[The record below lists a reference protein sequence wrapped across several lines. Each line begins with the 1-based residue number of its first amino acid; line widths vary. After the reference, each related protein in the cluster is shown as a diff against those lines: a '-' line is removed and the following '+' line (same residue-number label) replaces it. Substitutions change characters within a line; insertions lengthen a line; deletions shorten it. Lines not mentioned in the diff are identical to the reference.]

1 MPTTTNCDVRM
12 SDSPSVSIVITC
24 YNYGRY
30 IRGSI
35 ESALTQTYSNTEVV
49 VVDDGSTDDSA
60 EIIATYGR
68 TLVPVLK
75 ANGGQASAFNA
86 GFERSHGDIVIFLD
100 ADDTLLPTA
109 VERAVELFHEP
120 GVTKVHWPLRVV
132 DDCGRRTGGIHPS
145 KPLSEGDLRD
155 EVLRHGY
162 EGYIWPVTSG
172 NAWARSFLTQVLPMP
187 EHEYTYAAE
196 SYLATLAPVLGLV
209 RSIAEPIGTYRMHD
223 RSSSNVRNLAERI
236 KNVGRQQLA
245 LRSTFEKAGID
256 VSPDIWRPTP
266 DVRQKILAACQELTD
281 LLRAG
286 SKFLFVEWEVWGPG
300 QIVKDCRQIPF
311 LERDGKYWGRPADSS
326 AAIQELER
334 LRSEGADYLVF
345 AWQAFWWLDYYS
357 EFHKYMRATFP
368 CTLEN
373 DRLLVFDLSQS
384 GCGREMTGAAASEQE
399 G

>member
-1 MPTTTNCDVRM
+1 M
-12 SDSPSVSIVITC
+12 SDSPSVSIIITC
-24 YNYGRY
+24 YNYGRFVE
-30 IRGSI
+30 GCI
-35 ESALTQTYSNTEVV
+35 ESALTQTYSNTQVV
-49 VVDDGSTDDSA
+49 VVDDGSTDDSSR
-60 EIIATYGR
+60 IIATYGQEV
-68 TLVPVLK
+68 VPVLK

-86 GFERSHGDIVIFLD
+86 GFAMSHGDIVIFLD

-132 DDCGRRTGGIHPS
+132 DECGRKTGGIHPS

-155 EVLRHGY
+155 EVMRHGY

-172 NAWARSFLTQVLPMP
+172 NAWARSFLNQVLPMA

-196 SYLATLAPVLGLV
+196 SYLATLAPALGLV
-209 RSIAEPIGTYRMHD
+209 RSIVEPIGTYRMHD

-236 KNVGRQQLA
+236 KNVGRQQLV
-245 LRSTFEKAGID
+245 LRSAFGRVGID

-266 DVRQKILAACQELTD
+266 DLRQKILVACQELTD
-281 LLRAG
+281 LLRVG

-300 QIVKDCRQIPF
+300 QIVKECRQIPF
-311 LERDGKYWGRPADSS
+311 LERNGKYWGRPVDSA

-334 LRSEGADYLVF
+334 LRIEGANYIVF
-345 AWQAFWWLDYYS
+345 AWPAFWWLDYYS
-357 EFHKYMRATFP
+357 EFHRYLLARYP
-368 CTLEN
+368 CNLEN
-373 DRLLVFDLSQS
+373 DRLVVFDLSQN
-384 GCGREMTGAAASEQE
+384 GCAQETTKTAASERE